1 MEKRGHVLHRREA
14 GADGHRLEGQV
25 GVGDQP
31 SQAGQTPG
39 MAPWMAPGLSQFGN
53 GAPSGLGGSDL
64 HAGGA
69 LVGSHGGGNQGG
81 GGHQLPPELKF
92 EAMQGL
98 SMQGSRSLNLS
109 GNLAD
114 LLRSSSNLDLTLLG
128 LGMSSSDLGSLGF
141 RNDAKPPSSATDH
154 FCASPALTGLNGLT
168 DTPKLSGVPFLRG
181 QSFGLSLVRGRSGL
195 DKCASEFSLSGF
207 LNEEAMGGDQSSGS
221 GGTSPPVD
229 KGLNDIM
236 NDFSGG
242 SGPQHSGQRL
252 VSA

>member
-1 MEKRGHVLHRREA
+1 M
-14 GADGHRLEGQV
+14 QV
-25 GVGDQP
+25 
-31 SQAGQTPG
+31 
-39 MAPWMAPGLSQFGN
+39 
-53 GAPSGLGGSDL
+53 
-64 HAGGA
+64 
-69 LVGSHGGGNQGG
+69 
-81 GGHQLPPELKF
+81 
-92 EAMQGL
+92 
-98 SMQGSRSLNLS
+98 SRSLNLS

-154 FCASPALTGLNGLT
+154 FCPSPALTGLNGLT
-168 DTPKLSGVPFLRG
+168 DTPKLSGVPFLRGQSFGLTDTPKLSGVPFARG

-242 SGPQHSGQRL
+242 SGPQLSGQRL

>member
-1 MEKRGHVLHRREA
+1 
-14 GADGHRLEGQV
+14 
-25 GVGDQP
+25 
-31 SQAGQTPG
+31 
-39 MAPWMAPGLSQFGN
+39 
-53 GAPSGLGGSDL
+53 
-64 HAGGA
+64 
-69 LVGSHGGGNQGG
+69 
-81 GGHQLPPELKF
+81 
-92 EAMQGL
+92 
-98 SMQGSRSLNLS
+98 MQGSRSLNLS

-114 LLRSSSNLDLTLLG
+114 LLRSSSNLDLSLLG

-154 FCASPALTGLNGLT
+154 FCSSPALTGQSFGLT
-168 DTPKLSGVPFLRG
+168 DTPKLSGLPFARG

-195 DKCASEFSLSGF
+195 DKCASAFSLSGF
-207 LNEEAMGGDQSSGS
+207 LNEEARGGDQSSGS

-236 NDFSGG
+236 NDFTGG